1 MAKRGEHI
9 LDYASLLTRIENRRF
24 EPIYLFF
31 GEEDFLAEEAVKMI
45 IEVALDETSSGFDLD
60 VVYGPDSN
68 GGEVITVARSF
79 PMMAKRR
86 IVVVRDFDHLPS
98 KEMIEVYSKHPS
110 DTTSLILVA
119 PKPDLRTKPYPA
131 LKHTAHWIPCL
142 PQRDYEIPGW
152 IASRIKQKGREVSP
166 EACLLLQNYVGN
178 SLRDIDNEIEK
189 LLIFVGEKERIDQD
203 DVSEVVGMSKHYN
216 IFELQKTIGRRD
228 AKSSFEILERMLGA
242 GESPIMMI
250 AVLTRFF
257 INLYKIHMLRRRRLG
272 DREIADA
279 LRANPNYIGEQVA
292 NAERHPL
299 EHIEHC
305 FKHLLEADE
314 KLKSTSFDQKLIMSL
329 LTYRLVKD

>member
-1 MAKRGEHI
+1 MAKQGEHI

-45 IEVALDETSSGFDLD
+45 IKVALDETSRGFDLD

-68 GGEVITVARSF
+68 AGEVITVARSF

-98 KEMIEVYSKHPS
+98 KEMIEMYSRHPS

-119 PKPDLRTKPYPA
+119 PKPDLRTKPYSA
-131 LKHTAHWIPCL
+131 LKHTARWIPCR

-189 LLIFVGEKERIDQD
+189 LLIFVGEKKRIDQD

-216 IFELQKTIGRRD
+216 IFELQKAIGQRD
-228 AKSSFEILERMLGA
+228 AKRSFEILERMLGA

-257 INLYKIHMLRRRRLG
+257 INLYKIHTLRRQRLG

-279 LRANPNYIGEQVA
+279 LRANPNYISEQVA

-314 KLKSTSFDQKLIMSL
+314 RLKSTSFDQKLIMSL
-329 LTYRLVKD
+329 LTYRLVRG